1 MQRNQ
6 WSRRK
11 PSTKP
16 ETSGFGEPP
25 PEDTQPGDGPLGEA
39 QAVDEEPMGTQH
51 GEAWPGQTLRGEAPP
66 GDADR
71 GPPLRGAA
79 SSEDADGR
87 PPKRSRAASSPRN
100 IAIEILARREH
111 SVLEL
116 REKLLARE
124 FPPDDVEQTLSA
136 LTADGLLSEQRFIDS
151 FLASYTRRGHGPLW
165 LRAELQRRGI
175 TSAEIAAALA
185 GQEITG
191 QPVDWPAQARTVRE
205 NRFGPAQPLDYKER
219 ARQSRFLQYRGFSSE
234 QVRQAF
240 DGGEDD

>member
-16 ETSGFGEPP
+16 EESR
-25 PEDTQPGDGPLGEA
+25 PEENLSQAARLGAAGSDDTRLGDGPPGEA
-39 QAVDEEPMGTQH
+39 QARDAQSRQAIPGT
-51 GEAWPGQTLRGEAPP
+51 TLRGTALSD
-66 GDADR
+66 DA
-71 GPPLRGAA
+71 G
-79 SSEDADGR
+79 GR
-87 PPKRSRAASSPRN
+87 PPKRSRAASSPRK
-100 IAIEILARREH
+100 IAFDILARREH

-124 FPPDDVEQTLSA
+124 FPPDEVEQTIEA
-136 LTADGLLSEQRFIDS
+136 LLADGLLNEQRFIDS

-165 LRAELQRRGI
+165 LRAELERRGI

-185 GQEITG
+185 SQEIAG
-191 QPVDWPAQARTVRE
+191 QPVDWPAQARAVRE
-205 NRFGPAQPLDYKER
+205 KRFGPAQPADYKDR

-234 QVRQAF
+234 QFRQAF
-240 DGGEDD
+240 TSDDED

>member
-16 ETSGFGEPP
+16 EESR
-25 PEDTQPGDGPLGEA
+25 PGDGPLGEA
-39 QAVDEEPMGTQH
+39 QAGDTQPR
-51 GEAWPGQTLRGEAPP
+51 EATPEATLLEDTHPGQTLRGEAPP
-66 GDADR
+66 
-71 GPPLRGAA
+71 
-79 SSEDADGR
+79 EDADGGPLLR
-87 PPKRSRAASSPRN
+87 GSASSDDGGGRRSKRSRAASSPRN

-124 FPPDDVEQTLSA
+124 FPPDEVEQTLSV

-175 TSAEIAAALA
+175 ASAEIAAALA
-185 GQEITG
+185 SQEIAG
-191 QPVDWPAQARTVRE
+191 QPVDWSAQARAVRE
-205 NRFGPAQPLDYKER
+205 KRFGPDQPADYKDR
-219 ARQSRFLQYRGFSSE
+219 ARQSRFLQYRGFSTE

-240 DGGEDD
+240 TDGEDD